1 MHMIIDNRNQKNK
14 KKKTKQT
21 GRNIYVDDYK

>member
-1 MHMIIDNRNQKNK
+1 MHMIIDNRNQKN